1 MLIIKA
7 ETAETALI
15 TAETVTAEVIVTAV
29 KAKIVNVTG
38 DKDIGIGTMQ

>member
-29 KAKIVNVTG
+29 KAKIVKIAAAKIIITE
-38 DKDIGIGTMQ
+38 DS